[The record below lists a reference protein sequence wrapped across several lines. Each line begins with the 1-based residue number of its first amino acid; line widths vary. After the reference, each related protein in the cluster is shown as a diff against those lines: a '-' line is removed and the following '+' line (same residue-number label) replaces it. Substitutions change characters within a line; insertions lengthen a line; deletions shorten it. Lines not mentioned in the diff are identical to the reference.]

1 MLFAQL
7 WFRVV
12 WPMPGQTPDLNR
24 FPALGASA
32 ESSHLLPFR
41 LLLLNAAGELAKWT
55 NGFFFSLRCLILGI

>member
-1 MLFAQL
+1 
-7 WFRVV
+7 
-12 WPMPGQTPDLNR
+12 MPGQTPDLNR